1 MSAHQQAAQDL
12 LDRMLDHPSASRLL
26 ADTRRRL
33 KLPAGHPAA
42 FDDDYVAAIGQTHR
56 SAPPSWPMEQV
67 AAFAT
72 VHAQICA
79 GEVAQVL
86 IGAEGLDGGPHSDSR
101 RGENAAALC
110 RLPDPFQATV
120 DADQRAADCDGTLKW
135 DAPIKADAASGAVL
149 LDACRN
155 GVKQPVPIVATIAAG
170 WAPLE
175 IGSTMASR
183 TLVHLLEAGAVA
195 RWPYGSDFIHLLVRR
210 GGPASVPLPGGRRP
224 ARFGRL
230 PSVDLSAY
238 DLVPLFDMADLP

>member
-1 MSAHQQAAQDL
+1 MTVHRQGARDL
-12 LDRMLDHPSASRLL
+12 LDRMLDHPGAARIL
-26 ADTRRRL
+26 ADTRRRF

-42 FDDDYVAAIGQTHR
+42 FDDGYVAAIGQMFQTG
-56 SAPPSWPMEQV
+56 PSWWPMEQI
-67 AAFAT
+67 AAFAA
-72 VHAQICA
+72 VHTQICS

-86 IGAEGLDGGPHSDSR
+86 IGAEGLDGGPHEDAR
-101 RGENAAALC
+101 RAENTARLAHLPSPFHAA
-110 RLPDPFQATV
+110 V
-120 DADQRAADCDGTLKW
+120 DALQHGADCDGALKW

-149 LDACRN
+149 LDACRQ
-155 GVKQPVPIVATIAAG
+155 GVKQPVPIVATVASG

-224 ARFGRL
+224 ARLARL

-238 DLVPLFDMADLP
+238 DLVPLLDMADLP